1 MLENEN
7 IRLIQ
12 GDCVDVMGRLI
23 AEGVKVDLTVTSP
36 PYDNLRSYNGTLN
49 WNKDIWESVLLKL
62 FDITNE
68 GGVVVWIVND
78 ATIKGSETGTCFKQV
93 LYAME
98 LGFNLHDTMIWKKK
112 NPFNFGS
119 NNCYIQ
125 SFEYMFILSKGK
137 PKSINFIRDRINST
151 VSEGQT
157 TKMSRRTRNGDF
169 METES
174 NKFSTLSKLG
184 KRHNVWDENSSS
196 AYKEHT
202 ATFPIRLAQDHIL
215 SWSNENDLILDPFMG
230 SGTTG
235 VACKNLNRKFIGIE
249 LDENYFNI
257 AKDRIEFEELRKD

>member
-1 MLENEN
+1 
-7 IRLIQ
+7 
-12 GDCVDVMGRLI
+12 
-23 AEGVKVDLTVTSP
+23 
-36 PYDNLRSYNGTLN
+36 
-49 WNKDIWESVLLKL
+49 
-62 FDITNE
+62 
-68 GGVVVWIVND
+68 
-78 ATIKGSETGTCFKQV
+78 
-93 LYAME
+93 ME